1 MFRKFTL
8 GLLCDKK
15 EDEVVVDTSGSDVSI
30 DDSNPDETV
39 VNLTPEKKETASSDD
54 ARWARAEAE
63 NAQLRARLDNL
74 QYSPPVQRQEQS
86 DPYAQQ
92 LETIADRQR
101 AMGIEWETLK
111 AANALTPD
119 KHKEYFQKAQGL
131 EQEKANIAA
140 QRAIQTML
148 PQMIQQQQVQQL
160 RSNYTDVNSH
170 PSASKF
176 AKGTYEIMLSEGHPD
191 NAATVEKAMN
201 AARIKYGMT
210 PSGVSHGPSEQ
221 DKRQLTGI
229 AGGGGRQVSDNTV
242 KMGKPEKIMAQA
254 MYGEAF
260 NGDEKKVNEAWAK
273 RIGLKAK
280 KEAEKARR
288 QAR

>member
-1 MFRKFTL
+1 MSDT
-8 GLLCDKK
+8 
-15 EDEVVVDTSGSDVSI
+15 EVKVVEEEVSV

-39 VNLTPEKKETASSDD
+39 VTLTPEKKEPSNDD

-63 NAQLRARLDNL
+63 AASLRAQLANVQQNL
-74 QYSPPVQRQEQS
+74 YQPQQRQEQS

-170 PSASKF
+170 PAASRF
-176 AKGTYEIMLSEGHPD
+176 AKGTYEIMLAEGHPD

-201 AARIKYGMT
+201 TARIKYGMA
-210 PSGVSHGPSEQ
+210 PSGSNHGPSEQ

-229 AGGGGRQVSDNTV
+229 TGGTGRQVSDNTV
-242 KMGKPEKIMAQA
+242 KMGKAEKIMAQA